1 MITAELWFWRTL
13 CAVLAALASYLFSR
27 ARRISRTEQS
37 ATFGLGEQSVEAE
50 DVLKAAYT
58 LETAGD
64 FTVEQLTRSLG
75 LPTAM
80 ADAVIDALIASGWVA
95 RDRTGGLRLKQAGK
109 ARAVELIRAHRLWER
124 YLVEKEGASL
134 HTVHA
139 EAHRREH
146 HITPEEL
153 HRLDA
158 DLGHPAWDPH
168 GHFIPGPGGREP
180 QAASRPLSGD
190 EKAGSRFRIVSLKE
204 EPAPLLAQLVA
215 LGLKPGVDVE
225 VAGNDSNVVQLRVN
239 ELTVPLAREAAQH
252 VSVVPAPALTIPLGE
267 LPAGSRAHVVE
278 IQGEGNHQRRM
289 LDIGFVPGA
298 EVAVIRKAPLNDP
311 VEYLV
316 KGTNVAL
323 RREEADTILVGE
335 LQSD

>member
-1 MITAELWFWRTL
+1 MITAELWFWRAV
-13 CAVLAALASYLFSR
+13 CAILAALASYLSFR
-27 ARRISRTEQS
+27 ARRVSRRGQFER
-37 ATFGLGEQSVEAE
+37 FGLDAQSVESE
-50 DVLKAAYT
+50 DALKAAYT
-58 LETAGD
+58 LETGGNLTA
-64 FTVEQLTRSLG
+64 EQLARSLG
-75 LPTAM
+75 LPSAM
-80 ADAVIDALIASGWVA
+80 ADGVIDTLVASGWVA
-95 RDRTGGLRLKQAGK
+95 RDRTGGLRLKETGK

-134 HTVHA
+134 HAVHA
-139 EAHRREH
+139 KAHQREH

-158 DLGHPAWDPH
+158 DLGHPAWGPH

-180 QAASRPLSGD
+180 QAAGRTLSEN
-190 EKAGSRFRIVSLKE
+190 EKLGSRFRIVSLKE
-204 EPAPLLAQLVA
+204 ELAPLLAQLVA
-215 LGLKPGVDVE
+215 LGLKPGVDLE
-225 VAGNDSNVVQLRVN
+225 VAGKDSSVFRLRVN
-239 ELTVPLAREAAQH
+239 ELTVPLAREAARH
-252 VSVVPAPALTIPLGE
+252 VSVVPAPALPIPLGE
-267 LPAGSRAHVVE
+267 LSAGSRAHVVE
-278 IQGEGNHQRRM
+278 LQGEGNHQRRM

-335 LQSD
+335 LPSD